1 MKTTLNFY
9 PYLAL
14 KSFNKTRVLFLVA
27 IATTSLL
34 VSCTAD
40 EIEVQPINKTKKDSY
55 LQRKDSIFNAPNT
68 SNTSSTTNTTNSG
81 TIDPPTV
88 KGNTPPPTNP

>member
-40 EIEVQPINKTKKDSY
+40 EIEVQPINKTTKDSY

-68 SNTSSTTNTTNSG
+68 SNTTNTTTNSG
-81 TIDPPTV
+81 EINPI
-88 KGNTPPPTNP
+88 KTPPPPPSNP